1 MLGCLLPS
9 FGPCSS
15 CFSVVFGTLP
25 VKWVQISECS
35 PGFAQTH
42 AKACMV
48 PESAFWQTT
57 GESVLCEM
65 NKKIG
70 CSYLGQVLSR
80 AGILRIFLCLVLLQA
95 FILVLGE
102 LPIVPS
108 SHFLHQSE
116 GGLHLPTEEFNMRFS
131 WSCSPIL
138 PQGTEPR
145 PSAELSGSAAI
156 LGLTQLTQ
164 PQNFSWSCT
173 WTVSESHSSDQP
185 KLPPSCKNP
194 AVPGIL
200 LFGQDRPQ
208 WTDFTLLEIFPVW
221 PVLPRSCLMHL

>member
-1 MLGCLLPS
+1 
-9 FGPCSS
+9 
-15 CFSVVFGTLP
+15 
-25 VKWVQISECS
+25 
-35 PGFAQTH
+35 
-42 AKACMV
+42 
-48 PESAFWQTT
+48 
-57 GESVLCEM
+57 M

-102 LPIVPS
+102 LPKVPS

-131 WSCSPIL
+131 WSCSPNL

-164 PQNFSWSCT
+164 PQNSPGLALELSQRATGQISQSC
-173 WTVSESHSSDQP
+173 
-185 KLPPSCKNP
+185 
-194 AVPGIL
+194 L
-200 LFGQDRPQ
+200 LAAR
-208 WTDFTLLEIFPVW
+208 TLLYQEFC
-221 PVLPRSCLMHL
+221 CLARTGLSELISLSWKFFQCDLCSLGAA